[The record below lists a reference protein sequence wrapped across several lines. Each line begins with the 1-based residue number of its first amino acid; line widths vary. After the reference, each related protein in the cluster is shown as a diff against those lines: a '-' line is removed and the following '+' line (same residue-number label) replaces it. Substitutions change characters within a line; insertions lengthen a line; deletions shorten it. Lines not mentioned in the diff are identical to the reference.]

1 MAWQGLSEWLD
12 FFMRDVLAPETLDA
26 RATNLRKQYFI
37 HGPFFFTS
45 ANRFLQ
51 PGAAMPQ
58 GQAKCRHA
66 QSEHLIS
73 KRRRDAALL
82 AHTPCNA

>member
-51 PGAAMPQ
+51 PGQLCHKVRPSAAT
-58 GQAKCRHA
+58 R
-66 QSEHLIS
+66 SRSI
-73 KRRRDAALL
+73 
-82 AHTPCNA
+82 